1 MCLCECVCVCVSVSV
16 TLTSL
21 GNNAD
26 VLLDLL
32 ALGGSDSGRSQLGED
47 VVRDGGNG
55 GAQVGGASQVT
66 GGELQHGGRTKVEP

>member
-1 MCLCECVCVCVSVSV
+1 MSV

-21 GNNAD
+21 GHSAD

-32 ALGGSDSGRSQLGED
+32 ALGGSDSGRGQLGED

-55 GAQVGGASQVT
+55 GAQVGGTSQVT
-66 GGELQHGGRTKVEP
+66 GGELQHGGPTKG